1 MKKLI
6 LFLGLTLLSL
16 VSSANE
22 ASRKAEA
29 GALISIFT
37 NPYALASWIKHY
49 CEIETVVII
58 PVTPAEVGAVC
69 EKRSVTRGDLIHKWK
84 ED

>member
-6 LFLGLTLLSL
+6 LFLGLTLFSL
-16 VSSANE
+16 VSGATE
-22 ASRKAEA
+22 AFRKAEA
-29 GALISIFT
+29 GELISIFT
-37 NPYALASWIKHY
+37 NPYSLAMWIKHY

-58 PVTPAEVGAVC
+58 PVTPAEVGAIC
-69 EKRSVTRGDLIHKWK
+69 EKRSVTYGDLINKWK